1 MIGLDPSCTGRSWP
15 ATPGDWAGS
24 IDRLFNWDIG
34 EGPVMTVPA
43 GLGGPEP
50 GPGGHLRQGEHGGVN
65 LYIQVRDLRTSLA
78 MAAELGG
85 EVIAEPFDL
94 PGTPTLAVVHDPE
107 GNQVVLVQ
115 Q

>member
-1 MIGLDPSCTGRSWP
+1 
-15 ATPGDWAGS
+15 
-24 IDRLFNWDIG
+24 
-34 EGPVMTVPA
+34 
-43 GLGGPEP
+43 
-50 GPGGHLRQGEHGGVN
+50 
-65 LYIQVRDLRTSLA
+65 